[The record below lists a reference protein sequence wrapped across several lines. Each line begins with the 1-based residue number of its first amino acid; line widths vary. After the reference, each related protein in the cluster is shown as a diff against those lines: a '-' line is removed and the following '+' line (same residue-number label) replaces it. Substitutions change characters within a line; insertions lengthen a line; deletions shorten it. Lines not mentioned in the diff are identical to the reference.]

1 MILNKL
7 QEQEKQYKHELS
19 KNFLEY
25 LDNLPLNKRIEQ
37 MHSLLYETEHR
48 NLPTLNR
55 RLTFQERKCLH
66 LASQGKEI
74 KETPSILGSS
84 NVRFKYHR
92 ANVIKKLDVPNL
104 MAAWCRK
111 SIL

>member
-74 KETPSILGSS
+74 KETPSILGLS
-84 NVRFKYHR
+84 NVR
-92 ANVIKKLDVPNL
+92 L
-104 MAAWCRK
+104 
-111 SIL
+111 SIIEQILLKNWMFLI